1 MRCASRAAGPGTE
14 RAADYNAQTTQ
25 PMRHD
30 AHERLRAAASRMY
43 FCAGGAGRARVGG
56 WCVWVC
62 LCLCYLPR
70 RSKSS
75 RRSHL
80 DLRSRSHYLLVPCF
94 AHPSCLFIA
103 RLLGGAHTGEHVFW
117 IGSAAHKDV
126 DSEAN
131 RHPRRRG
138 ASGRANLPS
147 LTALGTLPI
156 SIIRNSPAATDAG
169 GQQRQRRR
177 RRKRGRPRR

>member
-1 MRCASRAAGPGTE
+1 MCSCCGNGALSDVRRHDRDVLLVRPGRAQSGPQIITHRQDSRCARETE
-14 RAADYNAQTTQ
+14 GGREPDVF
-25 PMRHD
+25 
-30 AHERLRAAASRMY
+30 LRWW
-43 FCAGGAGRARVGG
+43 GRARACWGL
-56 WCVWVC
+56 VC
-62 LCLCYLPR
+62 LGVSLSLLFHTLVC
-70 RSKSS
+70 
-75 RRSHL
+75 
-80 DLRSRSHYLLVPCF
+80 DRSHYLLVLP
-94 AHPSCLFIA
+94 HPSCLFIA
-103 RLLGGAHTGEHVFW
+103 LLGGAHTGEHVFW

-131 RHPRRRG
+131 RHPRCRG

-177 RRKRGRPRR
+177 RRKRGRPRW